1 MKMTTPLSESKT
13 QNWRLRRM
21 CAMAML
27 CALAFL
33 AVAFIRI
40 PVVSFLKYEP
50 KDVLLVIGGFLFGPL
65 YGGLMCVVVSLVEM
79 VTISDTGFIGFIM
92 NMLSSGLFVCV
103 AAGFYHHRRTLKN
116 ALWGLIAGVLA
127 MTAGMLLWNY
137 LITPLYMNVPRATI
151 VGMLWTVFLP
161 FNLLKG
167 TLNGALAIALYKN
180 VAGAL
185 RAAHLFPPA
194 EADSKPVQKLPLLW
208 LGSAFVAATLVV
220 VALVWSG
227 KI

>member
-1 MKMTTPLSESKT
+1 MKTTVSRPNP
-13 QNWRLRRM
+13 QNQGWRLRRM
-21 CAMAML
+21 CVMAML

-50 KDVLLVIGGFLFGPL
+50 KDVLLVIGGFLFGPV
-65 YGGLMCVVVSLVEM
+65 YGGLMCAVVSLVEM
-79 VTISDTGFIGFIM
+79 VTISDTGIIGFFM
-92 NMLSSGLFVCV
+92 NLLSSGLFVCV
-103 AAGFYHHRRTLKN
+103 ASGFYQHRRTLKS
-116 ALWGLIAGVLA
+116 ALLGLSVGVLA
-127 MTAGMLLWNY
+127 MTGGMLLWNY
-137 LITPLYMNVPRATI
+137 LITPLYMNVPRSTVA
-151 VGMLWTVFLP
+151 GMLWTVFLP

-167 TLNGALAIALYKN
+167 SLNGALTLILYKG

-185 RAAHLFPPA
+185 RAAHLFPPT
-194 EADSKPVQKLPLLW
+194 ETGQKGVRQQPLVW
-208 LGSAFVAATLVV
+208 IGAVFTAVTLVV

>member
-1 MKMTTPLSESKT
+1 MKSIVSQSDSKV
-13 QNWRLRRM
+13 QSWRLRRM

-50 KDVLLVIGGFLFGPL
+50 KDVLLVIGGFLFGPV
-65 YGGLMCVVVSLVEM
+65 YGGLMCTVVSLVEM
-79 VTISDTGFIGFIM
+79 VTISDTGVIGFIM
-92 NMLSSGLFVCV
+92 NLLSSGLFVCV
-103 AAGFYHHRRTLKN
+103 AAGFYHRHRTLKN
-116 ALWGLIAGVLA
+116 ALCGLIAGVLA

-137 LITPLYMNVPRATI
+137 LITPLYMHVPRSTV

-167 TLNGALAIALYKN
+167 ALNGALALVLYKG

-185 RAAHLFPPA
+185 RAAHLFPPI
-194 EADSKPVQKLPLLW
+194 ENGHQPIRKRPLVW
-208 LGSAFVAATLVV
+208 LGAAFAAVTLVV
-220 VALVWSG
+220 IALVWSG